1 MSQTHIAPW
10 GNINCSKFS
19 IALYNW
25 IIHSEATTSYRE
37 CESGRF
43 SFLLYRTSEMS
54 LYKEYITVNVDGGDI
69 LYNCAR
75 KRFCNV
81 VKEDKLS

>member
-1 MSQTHIAPW
+1 MSQTHIAPRAT
-10 GNINCSKFS
+10 S
-19 IALYNW
+19 IALRLVE
-25 IIHSEATTSYRE
+25 HFTTGYYIAKRLLLTVSVRG
-37 CESGRF
+37 GRF

-54 LYKEYITVNVDGGDI
+54 LYKEYITVDVDGGDI

>member
-10 GNINCSKFS
+10 GNINCSTFS

-25 IIHSEATTSYRE
+25 ILHSEATTSYRE
-37 CESGRF
+37 CEGGRF